1 MCGIPLITKD
11 DCEAHENQCL
21 ATTSSSSVQHAQCP
35 QQHTNLS
42 TAEAEVRELASEIAG
57 LRSLLWDPSWTTGV
71 LTTLDEKYRHLF
83 NFPPT
88 KHDVAAVVAKLE
100 VEKKV

>member
-1 MCGIPLITKD
+1 M
-11 DCEAHENQCL
+11 
-21 ATTSSSSVQHAQCP
+21 QHAQCP

-42 TAEAEVRELASEIAG
+42 PAEADIRELEQKEDKLASEIAG

-88 KHDVAAVVAKLE
+88 KHDVVAVVAKLKA
-100 VEKKV
+100 EKTV

>member
-1 MCGIPLITKD
+1 M
-11 DCEAHENQCL
+11 

-42 TAEAEVRELASEIAG
+42 TAEAGVRELKQREDKLASEIAG
-57 LRSLLWDPSWTTGV
+57 LCSLLWDPSWTTGV
-71 LTTLDEKYRHLF
+71 LTTLDEKYHHLF
-83 NFPPT
+83 VFPPT

-100 VEKKV
+100 VKKTV